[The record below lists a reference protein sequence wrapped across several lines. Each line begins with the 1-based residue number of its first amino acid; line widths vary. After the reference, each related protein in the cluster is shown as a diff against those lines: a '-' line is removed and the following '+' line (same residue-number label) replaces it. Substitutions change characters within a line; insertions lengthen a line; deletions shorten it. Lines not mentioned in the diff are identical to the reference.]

1 MADILMLLSP
11 AKPSRPLGNPTG
23 WIDVQ
28 SVSLGQGS
36 TPPISAASPVPQGTI
51 PVKKLTIVI
60 KTTLGYNPGGLNGQT
75 GLSGY
80 IVFRKPTN
88 QAGVYQILK
97 TMKLSGGVVES
108 TQWNPSPGGRS
119 STQTIVFTFQQ
130 IAISFGAIPGAIPPA

>member
-1 MADILMLLSP
+1 MADILMSLSP
-11 AKPSRPLGNPTG
+11 AKPSRPLGTPTG
-23 WIDVQ
+23 WIEIE

-36 TPPISAASPVPQGTI
+36 TPPISAASPVPPATI
-51 PVKKLTIVI
+51 PVKKLTIVM
-60 KTTLGYNPGGLNGQT
+60 KTTLGYNPGGIEGQT

-88 QAGVYQILK
+88 QAGAYQILK

-108 TQWNPSPGGRS
+108 TQWSATPGGRS

-130 IAISFGAIPGAIPPA
+130 IAITFGAISGAIPPG